1 MWGPRPNLLRLI
13 VSRVANSTLVY
24 DMPLNAGTPKAIR
37 TCPTPSKPVAQV
49 QEPPVPGVGPDTPAG
64 WGAQGTQAASQSGLI
79 AGIPGAPAPNAPGRP
94 DVPIAGVVAVATF

>member
-37 TCPTPSKPVAQV
+37 TCPTPSKPVASARATSFGQCT
-49 QEPPVPGVGPDTPAG
+49 GVSLTL
-64 WGAQGTQAASQSGLI
+64 TVLL
-79 AGIPGAPAPNAPGRP
+79 
-94 DVPIAGVVAVATF
+94 